1 MAENSVRTGGTHR
14 VTGDRSKQWLC
25 VGEVGGV
32 HVIVGEHS
40 QGTRGVGGVPEY
52 VLVHLRANPHS
63 AGAPVERKEEGERVC
78 QESALTVLCR
88 DSQTRGKM
96 VINFSGRLVTEVWHT
111 QNLRFLDTADSE
123 INPLCYIDEQ
133 I

>member
-1 MAENSVRTGGTHR
+1 M
-14 VTGDRSKQWLC
+14 
-25 VGEVGGV
+25 
-32 HVIVGEHS
+32 
-40 QGTRGVGGVPEY
+40 
-52 VLVHLRANPHS
+52 
-63 AGAPVERKEEGERVC
+63 C

-96 VINFSGRLVTEVWHT
+96 VIDAAGSLVTEVWQT
-111 QNLRFLDTADSE
+111 LNLRFFDTADSE